1 MFRVAVRARG
11 RSLCVSDRDH
21 REKRDY
27 ARHGEKKN
35 TKNPELP
42 SISRDGFG
50 WENSNEHLPIWNG
63 PCTCTERRSFDR
75 PNPSLRPDRLVLHN
89 LQIRYCYRD
98 CENGGLNEIQEK
110 DRN

>member
-1 MFRVAVRARG
+1 MKKEITRGTVKKKTRKIRNCRAFHVTVLAV
-11 RSLCVSDRDH
+11 
-21 REKRDY
+21 
-27 ARHGEKKN
+27 
-35 TKNPELP
+35 
-42 SISRDGFG
+42 
-50 WENSNEHLPIWNG
+50 ENSNEHLPIWNG
-63 PCTCTERRSFDR
+63 LCTCTERRSFDR